1 MTTFDE
7 HEQPAFKVDMSD
19 GVLNLETK
27 VIESKQRTNVRRT
40 DFEIAGDTM
49 SFNTATKLG
58 TLTGNVHMTIYNQK
72 EIAGKPAKP

>member
-1 MTTFDE
+1 
-7 HEQPAFKVDMSD
+7 
-19 GVLNLETK
+19 
-27 VIESKQRTNVRRT
+27 
-40 DFEIAGDTM
+40 M